1 MPLIEVKLAQNAYN
15 PEQKRQMITRLTDA
29 MARIVGKTLDPI
41 TCIVI
46 EEPRS
51 SPREFE
57 GLSTE
62 TIEALASRVN
72 RPAPTFE
79 ELLQYI

>member
-1 MPLIEVKLAQNAYN
+1 MPLIEVKLAQNAYT
-15 PEQKRQMITRLTDA
+15 PAQKKQMITWLTDA
-29 MARIVGKTLDPI
+29 MASIVGKTCDPV

-46 EEPRS
+46 EEPQN
-51 SPREFE
+51 SPRDFE
-57 GLSTE
+57 GLTTE
-62 TIEALASRVN
+62 AIEALASRVN